1 MLNEQVRR
9 IMSSDPV
16 VVSPHD
22 KVTDVSNMMVSRQ
35 LQQLPV
41 VDENRQFRGIITSY
55 DLWQNCR
62 NGKTSAEQTVEQI
75 MITNVIKISPK
86 DKVGTAAELFMDKRF
101 KTLPVVNLQ
110 NELKGVI
117 TAFDVIK
124 YVFENEY
131 PHPSI
136 YEAIMNEPAAR

>member
-9 IMSSDPV
+9 IMSSEPV
-16 VVSPHD
+16 VVSPSD
-22 KVTDVSNMMVSRQ
+22 NVNEVSEMMVRMQ

-41 VDENRQFRGIITSY
+41 VENGKFVGIVTSY

-62 NGKTSAEQTVEQI
+62 SGNATADQTISEV
-75 MITNVIKISPK
+75 MTTRVIKISPK
-86 DKVGTAAELFMDKRF
+86 DKMATAAELFMDKRF
-101 KTLPVVNLQ
+101 KTLPVVNLN

-124 YVFENEY
+124 YVLKTEY

-136 YEAIMNEPAAR
+136 YNTILNEAATR

>member
-1 MLNEQVRR
+1 MLNDQVRK
-9 IMSSDPV
+9 IMSSEPV
-16 VVSPHD
+16 VVHPSD
-22 KVTDVSNMMVSRQ
+22 NVNEVSDMMVLMQ

-41 VDENRQFRGIITSY
+41 VDNGKFVGIVTSY

-62 NGKTSAEQTVEQI
+62 NGKSTPGQTVSEV
-75 MITNVIKISPK
+75 MTTRVIKISPK
-86 DKVGTAAELFMDKRF
+86 DKVATAAELFMDKRF
-101 KTLPVVNLQ
+101 KTLPVVNLN

-124 YVFENEY
+124 YIFKKEY

-136 YEAIMNEPAAR
+136 YNEILNESSSR